1 MKLIKFTSILLC
13 IILLVSVFSGCD
25 TPEESK
31 SDTSSKDSLLQNS
44 EDISET
50 VSEESSKTNEVVS
63 ITDTTP
69 KGTCFSTALD
79 FFYQDDTYAYC
90 FSSTPKHEY
99 IIVEYADGTTQNVKE
114 ALAEGNITLDDLD
127 DFGIK
132 YGKQSIREMEENPE
146 NRQDQIDDN
155 SNE

>member
-1 MKLIKFTSILLC
+1 MKLIKFTSIFLC
-13 IILLVSVFSGCD
+13 FLMAAAVFMGCASI
-25 TPEESK
+25 EESEK
-31 SDTSSKDSLLQNS
+31 SAGGNANVSDAVSEQEQNK
-44 EDISET
+44 
-50 VSEESSKTNEVVS
+50 EESSKINEAVS

-69 KGTCFSTALD
+69 KGTYFSTALD
-79 FFYQDDTYAYC
+79 FFYHDDTYAYC
-90 FSSTPKHEY
+90 FSSTPKHKY

-132 YGKQSIREMEENPE
+132 YGKQSIREVEENLE
-146 NRQDQIDDN
+146 NRQDQIDNN

>member
-1 MKLIKFTSILLC
+1 MKLIKFTSVLLC
-13 IILLVSVFSGCD
+13 FIMAAAVFMGCASI
-25 TPEESK
+25 EESEK
-31 SDTSSKDSLLQNS
+31 SAGGDANVSDAVSEQEQNK
-44 EDISET
+44 
-50 VSEESSKTNEVVS
+50 EESSKINEVVG

-69 KGTCFSTALD
+69 KGTYFSTALD
-79 FFYQDDTYAYC
+79 FFYHDDTYAYC

-132 YGKQSIREMEENPE
+132 YGKQSILEMEENLE
-146 NRQDQIDDN
+146 NRQDQIDNN

>member
-1 MKLIKFTSILLC
+1 MKLIKIASVLLC
-13 IILLVSVFSGCD
+13 FLVVATVFMGCTATD
-25 TPEESK
+25 ESK
-31 SDTSSKDSLLQNS
+31 VPAGGNVNVSDA
-44 EDISET
+44 
-50 VSEESSKTNEVVS
+50 VSEQEQNKTESSKNIEVAS

-69 KGTCFSTALD
+69 KGTYLSTDLD
-79 FFYQDDTYAYC
+79 FFYHDDTYAYC

-132 YGKQSIREMEENPE
+132 YGKQSIREMEENLE